1 MKNLNA
7 EFLLYTGEIRT
18 HEMKLH
24 PAPFEAIKEGCKN
37 VEMRLNDERR
47 QLIRCGDYIRF
58 ANVKTGE
65 ELFAKVVGREVYPS
79 FYELYS
85 RHDKLSIGYKEN
97 EVEPLGHA

>member
-7 EFLLYTGEIRT
+7 EFFLYTGENRT
-18 HEMKLH
+18 REMKLH
-24 PAPFEAIKEGCKN
+24 PAPFEAIKEGRKN
-37 VEMRLNDERR
+37 VEMRFNDEKRR
-47 QLIRCGDYIRF
+47 FIRRADHIRF

-79 FYELYS
+79 FFELYS

-97 EVEPLGHA
+97 EAEPLGHA